1 MNVLIVTI
9 DATIVRKGPINF
21 VLSVILLIFG
31 IIKLSVLKMLVLLI
45 NGIIILFV
53 KIVLLDAIHVQD
65 LITVIAK
72 DVSQIIHYMKEIPV

>member
-53 KIVLLDAIHVQD
+53 KIVLLDAIRKKKKKKKFKN
-65 LITVIAK
+65 IEK
-72 DVSQIIHYMKEIPV
+72 KKFFIIFKR